1 VGAERCPSK
10 QPPRGE
16 TSRFTEA
23 SGRFPVRWGSV
34 SPYHLSSSRLPLP
47 FVQPD
52 PDLTSGAPTEAPDRT
67 TRGEGDAQP
76 ARTEARGGRPAPG
89 LRGRPAPV
97 SADVRLLG
105 IATEHLARLG
115 PKRVTVVAVAAEA
128 GMTHANVYRYFPSKD
143 ALLDA
148 VAGRWLRDIEAHLAG
163 IADAPDPADDKI
175 ERLLTAL
182 ATLQRDALASEPN
195 LFAVHLDATVAAR
208 PIARRHRVRLR
219 SLVERVVEE
228 GLIAG
233 TFSARDRERAIA
245 YIFDAS
251 YRFTHP
257 LAIQHDA
264 DVPRDLVEARFGAV
278 IHAIQRVLRAGVL

>member
-1 VGAERCPSK
+1 
-10 QPPRGE
+10 
-16 TSRFTEA
+16 
-23 SGRFPVRWGSV
+23 
-34 SPYHLSSSRLPLP
+34 
-47 FVQPD
+47 
-52 PDLTSGAPTEAPDRT
+52 
-67 TRGEGDAQP
+67 
-76 ARTEARGGRPAPG
+76 
-89 LRGRPAPV
+89 
-97 SADVRLLG
+97 VRLLG
-105 IATEHLARLG
+105 IATEHLSRLG

-148 VAGRWLRDIEAHLAG
+148 VAGRWLREVEARLAG

-182 ATLQRDALASEPN
+182 ATVQRDALFDEPN
-195 LFAVHLDATVAAR
+195 LFAVHLDATVSAR

-219 SLVERVVEE
+219 SLVERVVE
-228 GLIAG
+228 
-233 TFSARDRERAIA
+233 DRERAIA

-264 DVPRDLVEARFGAV
+264 EVPRDLIEARFGAV
-278 IHAIQRVLRAGVL
+278 IHAIQRVLRSGIL

>member
-1 VGAERCPSK
+1 M
-10 QPPRGE
+10 
-16 TSRFTEA
+16 
-23 SGRFPVRWGSV
+23 
-34 SPYHLSSSRLPLP
+34 P
-47 FVQPD
+47 FVQPESETPED
-52 PDLTSGAPTEAPDRT
+52 GVAGTGASLPRIDGT
-67 TRGEGDAQP
+67 G
-76 ARTEARGGRPAPG
+76 PAP
-89 LRGRPAPV
+89 LRDVGTTANTLRPRAPV

-148 VAGRWLRDIEAHLAG
+148 VAGRWLRDVEARLAG

-182 ATLQRDALASEPN
+182 ATVQRDALFDEPN
-195 LFAVHLDATVAAR
+195 LFAVHLDAAVSAR

-228 GLIAG
+228 GIASG
-233 TFSARDRERAIA
+233 IFSARDRERAIA

-264 DVPRDLVEARFGAV
+264 DVPRDLIEARFGAV
-278 IHAIQRVLRAGVL
+278 IHAIQRVLRSGIL

>member
-1 VGAERCPSK
+1 MSDLM
-10 QPPRGE
+10 QPPGPPFAFGHEIDLSESRGSE
-16 TSRFTEA
+16 PSEDQTAPESA
-23 SGRFPVRWGSV
+23 VRITV
-34 SPYHLSSSRLPLP
+34 PR
-47 FVQPD
+47 V
-52 PDLTSGAPTEAPDRT
+52 A
-67 TRGEGDAQP
+67 
-76 ARTEARGGRPAPG
+76 RPAP
-89 LRGRPAPV
+89 RTTAPLAV
-97 SADVRLLG
+97 DARLLAV
-105 IATEHLARLG
+105 ATEHLRRLG

-148 VAGRWLRDIEAHLAG
+148 VAGRWLRDVEAELAR

-182 ATLQRDALASEPN
+182 ASVQRETLVHEPN
-195 LFAVHLDATVAAR
+195 LFAVHLDATVGAR

-228 GLIAG
+228 GIGAG
-233 TFSARDRERAIA
+233 AFVARDRERAIA
-245 YIFDAS
+245 HIFDAS

-264 DVPRDLVEARFGAV
+264 DLPRDLVEARLGAV
-278 IHAIQRVLRAGVL
+278 ILAIQKVLRTGTL

>member
-1 VGAERCPSK
+1 M
-10 QPPRGE
+10 
-16 TSRFTEA
+16 
-23 SGRFPVRWGSV
+23 
-34 SPYHLSSSRLPLP
+34 
-47 FVQPD
+47 
-52 PDLTSGAPTEAPDRT
+52 
-67 TRGEGDAQP
+67 P
-76 ARTEARGGRPAPG
+76 A
-89 LRGRPAPV
+89 
-97 SADVRLLG
+97 SADVRLLS
-105 IATEHLARLG
+105 IATQHLARLG

-148 VAGRWLRDIEAHLAG
+148 VVGRWLREVEGELG
-163 IADAPDPADDKI
+163 RIADAPDPADDKI

-182 ATLQRDALASEPN
+182 AGVQRETLAREPN
-195 LFAVHLDATVAAR
+195 LFAVHLDATVASR

-228 GLIAG
+228 GIGVGAFV
-233 TFSARDRERAIA
+233 TRDRERAIA

-264 DVPRDLVEARFGAV
+264 DVPPDLVEARLGAV
-278 IHAIQRVLRAGVL
+278 IQAIQRVLRTGTL

>member
-1 VGAERCPSK
+1 MALNGIE
-10 QPPRGE
+10 G
-16 TSRFTEA
+16 
-23 SGRFPVRWGSV
+23 
-34 SPYHLSSSRLPLP
+34 
-47 FVQPD
+47 
-52 PDLTSGAPTEAPDRT
+52 GAPAKSSD
-67 TRGEGDAQP
+67 DAESGSTP
-76 ARTEARGGRPAPG
+76 KART
-89 LRGRPAPV
+89 PV
-97 SADVRLLG
+97 SADIRLLG

-148 VAGRWLRDIEAHLAG
+148 VAGRWLRDVETRLAG

-175 ERLLTAL
+175 ERLLVAL
-182 ATLQRDALASEPN
+182 AALQRDALANEPN

-228 GLIAG
+228 GITSG
-233 TFSARDRERAIA
+233 IFSARDRERAIA

-264 DVPRDLVEARFGAV
+264 DVPRDLIEARFGAV

>member
-1 VGAERCPSK
+1 MAGPDRPVRQAPG
-10 QPPRGE
+10 
-16 TSRFTEA
+16 
-23 SGRFPVRWGSV
+23 GRLDINGSAVTLHSVRWGSV

-47 FVQPD
+47 FIQPETER
-52 PDLTSGAPTEAPDRT
+52 PSEEAAGKAPAAGAT
-67 TRGEGDAQP
+67 TPGASRP
-76 ARTEARGGRPAPG
+76 EARAAGPAA
-89 LRGRPAPV
+89 RARIAPV

-105 IATEHLARLG
+105 IATDHLARLG

-148 VAGRWLRDIEAHLAG
+148 VAGRWLRDVEARLAG

-182 ATLQRDALASEPN
+182 AAVQRDALLHEPN

-228 GLIAG
+228 GMATG

-264 DVPRDLVEARFGAV
+264 EVPRDLLDARFGAV
-278 IHAIQRVLRAGVL
+278 IHAIQRVLRAGIL

>member
-1 VGAERCPSK
+1 MEGAR
-10 QPPRGE
+10 R
-16 TSRFTEA
+16 A
-23 SGRFPVRWGSV
+23 LPVRWGSA
-34 SPYHLSSSRLPLP
+34 SPYHLTPQRLPLP
-47 FVQPD
+47 FRQPGD
-52 PDLTSGAPTEAPDRT
+52 EPRIGTGAHPDEPRETGISQGPERDAESDEAVTLRVVGRGRSAPQKA
-67 TRGEGDAQP
+67 
-76 ARTEARGGRPAPG
+76 RPALP
-89 LRGRPAPV
+89 
-97 SADVRLLG
+97 SADVRLLN
-105 IATEHLARLG
+105 IAAEHLARLG

-148 VAGRWLRDIEAHLAG
+148 VAGRWLRDVETRLAG

-182 ATLQRDALASEPN
+182 ATVQRDALADEPH
-195 LFAVHLDATVAAR
+195 LFAVHLDATVSAR

-228 GLIAG
+228 GITSG
-233 TFSARDRERAIA
+233 IFSARDRERAIA

-264 DVPRDLVEARFGAV
+264 EVPRDLIEARFGAV
-278 IHAIQRVLRAGVL
+278 IHAIQRVLRSGIL

>member
-1 VGAERCPSK
+1 M
-10 QPPRGE
+10 
-16 TSRFTEA
+16 
-23 SGRFPVRWGSV
+23 FPLLSVRWGSV

-47 FVQPD
+47 FLQPD
-52 PDLTSGAPTEAPDRT
+52 STPRSEEQSAVEPAAKAPPAANRPPADPDN
-67 TRGEGDAQP
+67 P
-76 ARTEARGGRPAPG
+76 ARTPAAARSRVAPI
-89 LRGRPAPV
+89 

-148 VAGRWLRDIEAHLAG
+148 VAGRWLRDIETRLAG

-182 ATLQRDALASEPN
+182 AALQRDALQDEPN

-219 SLVERVVEE
+219 SLVERVIEE
-228 GLIAG
+228 GMATG

-245 YIFDAS
+245 FIFDAS

-264 DVPRDLVEARFGAV
+264 EVPRDLVDARFGAV
-278 IHAIQRVLRAGVL
+278 IHAIQRVLRAGIL

>member
-1 VGAERCPSK
+1 METAGTSFVVGYD
-10 QPPRGE
+10 
-16 TSRFTEA
+16 
-23 SGRFPVRWGSV
+23 PVGSDDAT
-34 SPYHLSSSRLPLP
+34 PMTGLRP
-47 FVQPD
+47 
-52 PDLTSGAPTEAPDRT
+52 PDRPKARISRASPT
-67 TRGEGDAQP
+67 PLSVDA
-76 ARTEARGGRPAPG
+76 
-89 LRGRPAPV
+89 
-97 SADVRLLG
+97 RLLA

-115 PKRVTVVAVAAEA
+115 HKRVTVVAVAAEA

-148 VAGRWLRDIEAHLAG
+148 VAGRWLRDVEAELAR

-175 ERLLTAL
+175 ERLLM
-182 ATLQRDALASEPN
+182 ALASAQREVLAREPH

-228 GLIAG
+228 GIAAG
-233 TFSARDRERAIA
+233 AFVARDRERAIA

-257 LAIQHDA
+257 LAMQHDS
-264 DVPRDLVEARFGAV
+264 DLPVDLIQARFGAV
-278 IHAIQRVLRAGVL
+278 IQAIQKVLRIGAL

>member
-1 VGAERCPSK
+1 
-10 QPPRGE
+10 
-16 TSRFTEA
+16 
-23 SGRFPVRWGSV
+23 
-34 SPYHLSSSRLPLP
+34 
-47 FVQPD
+47 
-52 PDLTSGAPTEAPDRT
+52 
-67 TRGEGDAQP
+67 
-76 ARTEARGGRPAPG
+76 
-89 LRGRPAPV
+89 
-97 SADVRLLG
+97 
-105 IATEHLARLG
+105 
-115 PKRVTVVAVAAEA
+115 
-128 GMTHANVYRYFPSKD
+128 MTHANVYRYFPSKD

-148 VAGRWLRDIEAHLAG
+148 VAGRWLREVEARLAG

-182 ATLQRDALASEPN
+182 ATVQRDALVEEPN

-228 GLIAG
+228 GITSG
-233 TFSARDRERAIA
+233 IFSARDRERAIA

-264 DVPRDLVEARFGAV
+264 EVPRDLIEARFGAV
-278 IHAIQRVLRAGVL
+278 IHAIQRVLRSGVL

>member
-1 VGAERCPSK
+1 MKPESDGSKEEALGAKSK
-10 QPPRGE
+10 LSVAEVADTGTPRDAADVPGG
-16 TSRFTEA
+16 SRP
-23 SGRFPVRWGSV
+23 R
-34 SPYHLSSSRLPLP
+34 
-47 FVQPD
+47 
-52 PDLTSGAPTEAPDRT
+52 
-67 TRGEGDAQP
+67 
-76 ARTEARGGRPAPG
+76 
-89 LRGRPAPV
+89 APV
-97 SADVRLLG
+97 AADVRLLG
-105 IATEHLARLG
+105 IATEHLSRLG

-148 VAGRWLRDIEAHLAG
+148 VAGRWLREVEARLSG

-182 ATLQRDALASEPN
+182 ATVQRDALVDEPN

-228 GLIAG
+228 GITSG
-233 TFSARDRERAIA
+233 IFSARDRERAIA

-264 DVPRDLVEARFGAV
+264 EVPRDLIEARFGAV
-278 IHAIQRVLRAGVL
+278 IHAIQRVLRSGVL

>member
-1 VGAERCPSK
+1 MQSVGSVGQADEEVEREVA
-10 QPPRGE
+10 PRGA
-16 TSRFTEA
+16 RPPQA
-23 SGRFPVRWGSV
+23 RLSGPAAR
-34 SPYHLSSSRLPLP
+34 
-47 FVQPD
+47 
-52 PDLTSGAPTEAPDRT
+52 ART
-67 TRGEGDAQP
+67 T
-76 ARTEARGGRPAPG
+76 
-89 LRGRPAPV
+89 PV
-97 SADVRLLG
+97 STDARLLA
-105 IATEHLARLG
+105 IAAEHLARLG

-148 VAGRWLRDIEAHLAG
+148 VAGRWLREVEAELAG

-182 ATLQRDALASEPN
+182 SLAQREALAREPN
-195 LFAVHLDATVAAR
+195 LFAVHLDAAVASR

-219 SLVERVVEE
+219 NLVERVVEE
-228 GLIAG
+228 GIG
-233 TFSARDRERAIA
+233 TGSFSARDRERAIA

-264 DVPRDLVEARFGAV
+264 DVPRDLVDARLGAV
-278 IHAIQRVLRAGVL
+278 IQAIQRILRAGIF